1 MQIYGSNES
10 NQNHFNEES
19 HPKTVTINSTHGE
32 ELAVSPRTP
41 NISRHSW
48 TVQQQFE
55 NTAKYL
61 QGQRPLKQ
69 INPIWEE

>member
-10 NQNHFNEES
+10 NQNHFNEKS
-19 HPKTVTINSTHGE
+19 HPKTVTINSSHDE

-55 NTAKYL
+55 NAKT
-61 QGQRPLKQ
+61 QQTIHNGRDLK
-69 INPIWEE
+69 NK